1 MTVVWTPQ
9 ATHDLA
15 AISAYIALG
24 SPTAANRVAN
34 KLIASVFAL
43 ADTPHIGRIG
53 EVRGTREL
61 IVAPWPLS
69 SFINST
75 QKSFGLSSFVTL
87 RRSGHKRLTPVPQT
101 LRALVMSGWQELRAI
116 VQLPT
121 QPNSRRPGKVRPRLC
136 AHPAESSHESG
147 SPGRARRWHRSD
159 AQSPPRLR

>member
-53 EVRGTREL
+53 EVPGTREL
-61 IVAPWPLS
+61 IVAPWPYIVVYQLDAE
-69 SFINST
+69 IIRVILIRHAA
-75 QKSFGLSSFVTL
+75 QKW
-87 RRSGHKRLTPVPQT
+87 P
-101 LRALVMSGWQELRAI
+101 
-116 VQLPT
+116 
-121 QPNSRRPGKVRPRLC
+121 
-136 AHPAESSHESG
+136 
-147 SPGRARRWHRSD
+147 
-159 AQSPPRLR
+159 